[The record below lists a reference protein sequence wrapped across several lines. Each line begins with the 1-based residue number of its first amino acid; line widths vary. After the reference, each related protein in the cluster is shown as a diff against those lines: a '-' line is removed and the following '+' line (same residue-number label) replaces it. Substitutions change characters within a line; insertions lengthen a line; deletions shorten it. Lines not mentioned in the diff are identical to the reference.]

1 LAGQSSALA
10 QPLGTGSLLSAKS
23 TQSNACDAVQL
34 RDLEAAIAKLP
45 PEQREVILL
54 VGLEGMLYEHVAS
67 ILRVPI
73 GTVRSRLFDLHI
85 GALSGRTA
93 HVVDILVMQDGEEP
107 GPQIGPGLPEVLLGN
122 GPQ

>member
-1 LAGQSSALA
+1 
-10 QPLGTGSLLSAKS
+10 LGTGSLLSAKS

-93 HVVDILVMQDGEEP
+93 HVVDILVMQDAEEP